1 MSALLVF
8 LHHIAAF
15 ALVAALTVQI
25 GLLDND
31 LTLKSAR
38 KIQMYDRMLSIA
50 ASMMF
55 VVNLPRSFNF
65 EKRPLSLLSG
75 RGVNRALVRVFL
87 PSLAR

>member
-31 LTLKSAR
+31 LTLKNAR
-38 KIQMYDRMLSIA
+38 KIQMYDRILSIA
-50 ASMMF
+50 AGMIL
-55 VVNLPRSFNF
+55 VVRLLRSFDF
-65 EKRPLSLLSG
+65 EKGTSHYFQDAELTAP
-75 RGVNRALVRVFL
+75 
-87 PSLAR
+87 

>member
-31 LTLKSAR
+31 LKFKSAR
-38 KIQMYDRMLSIA
+38 KIYMYDRMFSIA
-50 ASMMF
+50 PGMIF
-55 VVNLPRSFNF
+55 VVRLLRSFDF
-65 EKRPLSLLSG
+65 EK
-75 RGVNRALVRVFL
+75 GVSHYFQDAELTA
-87 PSLAR
+87 P

>member
-31 LTLKSAR
+31 LTLKSAG
-38 KIQMYDRMLSIA
+38 KI
-50 ASMMF
+50 
-55 VVNLPRSFNF
+55 
-65 EKRPLSLLSG
+65 
-75 RGVNRALVRVFL
+75 
-87 PSLAR
+87 